1 MYETSSGNFCFMLNL
16 AILIL
21 LVWTGN
27 VCEHLHQ
34 VQNMRNVHETCICL
48 AACKIPQVCQVGFAG
63 CVRNVR
69 WVAFQ
74 PLPPPLNLPSASAW
88 HRDSSPINSNA
99 RFNSFWFFAQ
109 MVHMS
114 CPVWCTCQCA
124 IVLQGSA
131 TTWNPR
137 ESPPGFELLPVCR
150 TGLNP
155 PHHLLS
161 IVRLSKLLLLL
172 NGCYTPSPDKCNRK
186 LCFFITPCILS
197 NTHMC
202 IIQL

>member
-1 MYETSSGNFCFMLNL
+1 MLNL

-21 LVWTGN
+21 LVSTGN

-34 VQNMRNVHETCICL
+34 VQNVHETCICL

-99 RFNSFWFFAQ
+99 RFNSFWFYAQ
-109 MVHMS
+109 RVHHI
-114 CPVWCTCQCA
+114 CLAQCGVPA
-124 IVLQGSA
+124 SVRFYCRDQRPPE
-131 TTWNPR
+131 TR

-150 TGLNP
+150 TGHNP
-155 PHHLLS
+155 PHLLLH

-172 NGCYTPSPDKCNRK
+172 TGCYTPSPVKWTTENFVSSQLHVFCWTLKCA
-186 LCFFITPCILS
+186 TVVYS
-197 NTHMC
+197 T
-202 IIQL
+202 

>member
-1 MYETSSGNFCFMLNL
+1 MLNL

-74 PLPPPLNLPSASAW
+74 PLPPPVPLPLPSAPAW

-109 MVHMS
+109 MVHYI
-114 CPVWCTCQCA
+114 CLAQCGVPACQCA
-124 IVLQGSA
+124 ILLQGSA

-137 ESPPGFELLPVCR
+137 ESPPGFELLLVFR

-155 PHHLLS
+155 PHHLLLH

-172 NGCYTPSPDKCNRK
+172 TGCYTPSPVKCNRK
-186 LCFFITPCILS
+186 VFFLHNSMS
-197 NTHMC
+197 NTQMC
-202 IIQL
+202 IVQL